1 MNYKALEPILK
12 TKKIRIIL
20 QSKELAR
27 LGDFLVNYIYSAVR
41 IGKYGLAASI
51 HVWDKSLTKAMA
63 LANFRAYL
71 GKKTKP
77 DRVADAG
84 EAFVAYA
91 YLTKLMTLEDMI
103 SIIDENLS
111 ETNFNSK
118 VREKEVCAIA
128 FSKLFEK
135 IFEFSSKDNRFEF

>member
-1 MNYKALEPILK
+1 MNYKALDPILV

-27 LGDFLVNYIYSAVR
+27 LGDFLVNYTYSAVR

-51 HVWDKSLTKAMA
+51 HVWDKCLTKGME
-63 LANFRAYL
+63 LANLRSYL

-84 EAFVAYA
+84 EAIVAYA
-91 YLTKLMTLEDMI
+91 YLTNLMSLEDMI
-103 SIIDENLS
+103 SVIDENLN
-111 ETNFNSK
+111 ETHFNSK
-118 VREKEVCAIA
+118 VQEKEDCAIA
-128 FSKLFEK
+128 FAKLFEY
-135 IFEFSSKDNRFEF
+135 IFELSGQDNRFEF

>member
-1 MNYKALEPILK
+1 MKYEALEPILA

-20 QSKELAR
+20 QSKEQAR
-27 LGDFLVNYIYSAVR
+27 LGDFLVNYTYSAVR

-51 HVWDKSLTKAMA
+51 HVWDKCLTKAME
-63 LANFRAYL
+63 LANLRTYL

-91 YLTKLMTLEDMI
+91 YLTNLMTLEEMI
-103 SIIDENLS
+103 LIIDENMS
-111 ETNFNSK
+111 ETNFSSK
-118 VREKEVCAIA
+118 VQEKEDCAIA

-135 IFEFSSKDNRFEF
+135 IFELSDQNNRFDF

>member
-1 MNYKALEPILK
+1 MNYKALDPILA

-27 LGDFLVNYIYSAVR
+27 LGDFLVNYTYSAVR

-51 HVWDKSLTKAMA
+51 HVWDKCLTKAME
-63 LANFRAYL
+63 LANLRSHL

-77 DRVADAG
+77 GRVADAG

-91 YLTKLMTLEDMI
+91 YLTKLMSLEDMI
-103 SIIDENLS
+103 SIIDENLN
-111 ETNFNSK
+111 ETHFNSN
-118 VREKEVCAIA
+118 VQEKEDCAIA
-128 FSKLFEK
+128 FAKLFEN
-135 IFEFSSKDNRFEF
+135 IFELSGQDNRFEF